1 MSQHIPDLQIRDW
14 IISCGINFRLRMD
27 TRGFELVT
35 TKLQGFYHNHWPL
48 FMSSC
53 LAHNVSPWR
62 SCHIYEIDVLLFE
75 QDYFSFWSNLFHC
88 QKLSFL
94 LLKSKGLFLTLLMCQ
109 VIRFVASIVIHFD
122 FVLFHGLF
130 FKKFWLYYYA
140 LILQQS
146 VVYAI
151 GLWASNVGT
160 KYGKFI
166 LHGWYYFKIA
176 FLLQWSNL

>member
-1 MSQHIPDLQIRDW
+1 
-14 IISCGINFRLRMD
+14 
-27 TRGFELVT
+27 
-35 TKLQGFYHNHWPL
+35 
-48 FMSSC
+48 
-53 LAHNVSPWR
+53 
-62 SCHIYEIDVLLFE
+62 
-75 QDYFSFWSNLFHC
+75 
-88 QKLSFL
+88 
-94 LLKSKGLFLTLLMCQ
+94 MCQ

-166 LHGWYYFKIA
+166 VHGWYYFKIA